1 MERQR
6 PSTKTKSAFRNF
18 NFRFW
23 STTNHML
30 QIIFIIDR
38 MMKVYPKGKEEND
51 MAFYLKQQSNK
62 NDYNYKEFIV
72 DTDAD
77 IADLPTEGIAP
88 GSNCFVI
95 ETSTV
100 YMLNNQNEWKEI

>member
-6 PSTKTKSAFRNF
+6 PSAKTKSAFRNF

-23 STTNHML
+23 SAINHIL
-30 QIIFIIDR
+30 QTIFIIDR
-38 MMKVYPKGKEEND
+38 MVKVYPKEKEEND

-77 IADLPTEGIAP
+77 IADLPTKGVAP
-88 GSNCFVI
+88 GSNCLVV
-95 ETSTV
+95 ETSDV
-100 YMLNNQNEWKEI
+100 YILGNDNEWHKL

>member
-1 MERQR
+1 
-6 PSTKTKSAFRNF
+6 
-18 NFRFW
+18 
-23 STTNHML
+23 
-30 QIIFIIDR
+30 
-38 MMKVYPKGKEEND
+38 

-77 IADLPTEGIAP
+77 ITDLPTKGVAP